1 MTYRAVIFDLDGTL
15 LDTLEDIAVAANR
28 VLAARGFATHPVDA
42 YRYFVG
48 DGSAVLME
56 RALPG
61 AQRSAGRIRDC
72 LAAFLADYDR
82 NWNQATRPYD
92 GIPAL
97 LAYLAEHD
105 LSVAVVTNKPH
116 HFACL
121 TLDYYFAAT
130 DFRFVSGLKDGIARK
145 PDPAQALAA
154 AAAMGV
160 DPADCIFLGD
170 SAVDMQTGVRAGML
184 PIGAGWGFRTAAELL
199 QAGAARVIA
208 HPLELISMLHPS
220 GGDAS

>member
-1 MTYRAVIFDLDGTL
+1 MKYRAVIFDLDGTL

-28 VLAARGFATHPVDA
+28 VLAARGFATHPVEA

-61 AQRSAGRIRDC
+61 AQRSEARIREC

-82 NWNQATRPYD
+82 NWNQATRPYE
-92 GIPAL
+92 GIPEL
-97 LAYLAEHD
+97 LAYLARHA
-105 LSVAVVTNKPH
+105 LPVAVVTNKPH

-121 TLDYYFAAT
+121 TLDHYFAST
-130 DFRFVSGLKDGIARK
+130 HFRFVSGLRDGIAKK
-145 PDPAQALAA
+145 PDPGQALAA

-160 DPADCIFLGD
+160 DPAACIFLGD
-170 SAVDMQTGVRAGML
+170 SAVDIQTGARAGMT

-199 QAGAARVIA
+199 QAGAARVAA
-208 HPLELISMLHPS
+208 HPLELVSLLEPS
-220 GGDAS
+220 IVDAS